1 MKVQPTTTNKPQP
14 TFGERLYQFTK
25 QTYYGRRISGG
36 RGNVSYDV
44 YVDGNSKNVFYKLY
58 TVYKDDK
65 WVKSF
70 LRFFSGNKLYKEVK
84 SYNKY
89 V

>member
-1 MKVQPTTTNKPQP
+1 MKIQPTTNKPQP
-14 TFGERLYQFTK
+14 TFGERLYRFTK
-25 QTYYGRRISGG
+25 QTYYGRRISGSK
-36 RGNVSYDV
+36 GNIDYDV
-44 YVDGNSKNVFYKLY
+44 YVDGNSKNIFYKLY

-70 LRFFSGNKLYKEVK
+70 LRYFSGNKLYKEIK